1 MSSWLLICG
10 LVFAFSCLACSMQ
23 KHQRDIFTAK
33 ISDKQSRLFQVVGWL
48 LLGLTAV
55 MAIFWKG
62 ASLGL
67 SEWIGCLTFSA
78 LMVGLCMTYFPKKI
92 KWLNV
97 VVGSL
102 FGVLVVV
109 NLVSF

>member
-1 MSSWLLICG
+1 
-10 LVFAFSCLACSMQ
+10 MQ

-33 ISDKQSRLFQVVGWL
+33 TSDTQSRLYQIVGWL

-55 MAIFWKG
+55 IAIIWKG
-62 ASLGL
+62 ASIGL

-97 VVGSL
+97 VVGGVI
-102 FGVLVVV
+102 GVLV
-109 NLVSF
+109 LFYL

>member
-1 MSSWLLICG
+1 MSAWLLICV

-33 ISDKQSRLFQVVGWL
+33 ISDTQSRLYQIVGWL
-48 LLGLTAV
+48 LLGLMAV
-55 MAIFWKG
+55 IAIIWKG
-62 ASLGL
+62 ASIGL

-78 LMVGLCMTYFPKKI
+78 LIVGLCMTYFPKKI

-97 VVGSL
+97 VVGGV
-102 FGVLVVV
+102 FGVLAVIG
-109 NLVSF
+109 

>member
-1 MSSWLLICG
+1 MSAWLLICVS
-10 LVFAFSCLACSMQ
+10 VFAFSCLACSMQ

-55 MAIFWKG
+55 VAIFWKR
-62 ASLGL
+62 ASIGL

-78 LMVGLCMTYFPKKI
+78 LIVGLCMTYFPKKI

-97 VVGSL
+97 VVG
-102 FGVLVVV
+102 GVIWVLV
-109 NLVSF
+109 LFYL

>member
-10 LVFAFSCLACSMQ
+10 SVFAFSCLACSMQ

-33 ISDKQSRLFQVVGWL
+33 TSDTQSRLYQIVGWL

-55 MAIFWKG
+55 IAIIWKG
-62 ASLGL
+62 ASIGL

-97 VVGSL
+97 VVGGVI
-102 FGVLVVV
+102 GVLV
-109 NLVSF
+109 LFYL